1 MLCFQKA
8 PSSPGGAFALGF
20 QLEGTICLSGQS
32 VGPGYLPRCRRTA
45 ATEEPTFSI
54 AAFNSVGETL
64 SR

>member
-8 PSSPGGAFALGF
+8 PSSPGGAFALRASTCWSF
-20 QLEGTICLSGQS
+20 NVRRRS
-32 VGPGYLPRCRRTA
+32 VGSGYLPRCRRTA
-45 ATEEPTFSI
+45 ATDEPTFSI